1 MKWAGEIIH
10 ARQSSLLRVGLDIL
24 LLCQGQNLDLC
35 EDVLRSTL
43 KTGTHKDKLAYAYL
57 VISNCDAMNNIQES
71 AALFIEGRYKFNA
84 SILIPKEWVDKSKA
98 GSDLG
103 ENCYF
108 EYSQQI

>member
-1 MKWAGEIIH
+1 M
-10 ARQSSLLRVGLDIL
+10 
-24 LLCQGQNLDLC
+24 DLC

-84 SILIPKEWVDKSKA
+84 SILIPKKWVDKSKA

-108 EYSQQI
+108 EYSQQT